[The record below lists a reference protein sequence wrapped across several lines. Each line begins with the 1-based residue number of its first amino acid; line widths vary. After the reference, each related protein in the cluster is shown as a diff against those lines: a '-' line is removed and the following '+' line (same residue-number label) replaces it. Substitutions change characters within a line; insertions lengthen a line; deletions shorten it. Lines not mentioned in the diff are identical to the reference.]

1 MPHSIGEDVPRCI
14 SHRRQS
20 MTGEPRPP
28 CALLPLLMVAVASA
42 AGIPEGMTTAVAFS
56 ARDGPIPP
64 PPRRRRRVPSSSRPR
79 PSSIGAWGE
88 VFQNAVGALDR
99 RLDIKDEIM
108 IERRR
113 RRRDAVDDDGR
124 DGRVQFVSPLLEDGY
139 PPAVLEYEYESNNI
153 AMRLKPMLLYLP
165 GFDGTILAPFLQFP
179 ALGEEFDVRAM
190 RVDMEDRSSFEE
202 LKDAAI
208 EYLMREGRGEDEGAE
223 NGVYLMGE
231 SFGGIL
237 ATEIA
242 LELSRPTYKDYLD
255 LRGLILV
262 NPATSYL
269 RSSLYELGPP
279 IANARPLFPALND
292 IQYVLALLTKL
303 VPLFLDKGRGMQQL
317 VTILS
322 SKGLPSVVND
332 PVREA
337 YMGRVAF
344 DLPNRLRFMPK
355 DTLKWRLEE
364 WLEWGCGVFEDRL
377 EMLQSARDSTGDVS
391 GDVDT
396 YALLKL
402 SQQLR
407 TMIVVGELDLTLP
420 SLEEADR
427 LSSEVFRNAYVHVVP
442 GAGHASTCGGSLNL
456 MELIRKV
463 FPETNLNGRIENGYP
478 GMPTEELHGLE
489 PRYDRAWIGL
499 SPLLYWS
506 KDYYLKWRRD

>member
-1 MPHSIGEDVPRCI
+1 MVDEPI
-14 SHRRQS
+14 SPS
-20 MTGEPRPP
+20 
-28 CALLPLLMVAVASA
+28 ALLPLLMLVMASSA
-42 AGIPEGMTTAVAFS
+42 AGIPGRLSTAAAF
-56 ARDGPIPP
+56 AGDGPTIPM
-64 PPRRRRRVPSSSRPR
+64 PPRRHRRGTLSSRSHPL
-79 PSSIGAWGE
+79 SMSAWGE
-88 VFQNAVGALDR
+88 VFQNAIGTLDR
-99 RLDIKDEIM
+99 RLDIKDEM

-113 RRRDAVDDDGR
+113 RRRDAIDDDGN
-124 DGRVQFVSPLLEDGY
+124 DGHIQFVSPLLEDGY
-139 PPAVLEYEYESNNI
+139 PPAVLEYEGESNND
-153 AMRLKPMLLYLP
+153 ATRRKPMLLYLP

-179 ALGEEFDVRAM
+179 SLGEEFDVRAM
-190 RVDMEDRSSFEE
+190 KVDMEDRSSFEE
-202 LKDAAI
+202 LKNAVI
-208 EYLMREGRGEDEGAE
+208 EYLLRECRGEDARAE
-223 NGVYLMGE
+223 SGVYLMGE

-242 LELSRPTYKDYLD
+242 LELNRPAYKDYFD
-255 LRGLILV
+255 LHGLILV

-269 RSSLYELGPP
+269 RSPLYELGPP
-279 IANARPLFPALND
+279 IANALPLFPALND
-292 IQYVLALLTKL
+292 VQYVFALMTKL
-303 VPLFLDKGRGMQQL
+303 VPLFLDERRAMQQL
-317 VTILS
+317 VAILS
-322 SKGLPSVVND
+322 SKGLPSVIND
-332 PVREA
+332 PRREA

-344 DLPNRLRFMPK
+344 DLPSRLRFMPK

-377 EMLQSARDSTGDVS
+377 EMLQSARDSTDEAS

-402 SQQLR
+402 SQELR

-463 FPETNLNGRIENGYP
+463 FPETNLNGRIENEFTRR
-478 GMPTEELHGLE
+478 PTEELQGLE

-506 KDYYLKWRRD
+506 KDNYLKWR